1 MKGDKR
7 TVIELVDG
15 YTCDVVDGNYILV
28 KHGRSKKG
36 KPTAKNVGYYSDL
49 SKALTRLIEELSLDG
64 IQGRTVA
71 LNEAVEAI
79 RESKRQMAKLLMEI
93 LETGTKVSRR

>member
-1 MKGDKR
+1 MKGQKR

-64 IQGRTVA
+64 IQGRTVS
-71 LNEAVEAI
+71 LTEAVESV
-79 RESKRQMAKLLMEI
+79 RESQKRMSKLLMEI
-93 LETGTKVSRR
+93 LETGVKVK

>member
-1 MKGDKR
+1 MKGQKR

-49 SKALTRLIEELSLDG
+49 SKALTRLIDELSLDG
-64 IQGRTVA
+64 IQGRTVS
-71 LNEAVEAI
+71 LTEAVESV
-79 RESKRQMAKLLMEI
+79 RESQKRMSKLLMEI
-93 LETGTKVSRR
+93 LETGVKVK

>member
-1 MKGDKR
+1 MKGEKR

-36 KPTAKNVGYYSDL
+36 KPTAKNIGYYSDL
-49 SKALTRLIEELSLDG
+49 SKAITRLIEELSLDG
-64 IQGRTVA
+64 IQGRTVS
-71 LNEAVEAI
+71 LTEAVESI
-79 RESKRQMAKLLMEI
+79 RESQKRMSKLLMEI
-93 LETGTKVSRR
+93 LETGVKVK